1 MNSKDGFFISKETFS
16 GLSTE
21 AQNEIL
27 AALGLDVLQDNDDL
41 MILSK
46 ADVQEVLKYCQA
58 QVDLNERNLG
68 FYSQL
73 IKLVKLLGKRRK
85 HVTNLEALSK
95 ISKIPL
101 EKLVPYFNELNRITK
116 ELCGRKFAELSEQ
129 NTVVYVAKDTLK
141 AIRLSIRQ
149 LFLRKLIIRKK

>member
-16 GLSTE
+16 GLSIE

-46 ADVQEVLKYCQA
+46 QDVLAVIEICQSRIKTQERPEFYTQVL
-58 QVDLNERNLG
+58 R
-68 FYSQL
+68 L
-73 IKLVKLLGKRRK
+73 ISYIGKRNK
-85 HVTNLEALSK
+85 HVTNIKALSASSK
-95 ISKIPL
+95 ISPENL
-101 EKLVPYFNELNRITK
+101 LQYLNEINHLTK
-116 ELCGRKFAELSEQ
+116 VVSGRRFAELSEQ

-141 AIRLSIRQ
+141 ATRVA
-149 LFLRKLIIRKK
+149 LRKPILQRLVIRKK

>member
-46 ADVQEVLKYCQA
+46 HDVLAVIELCQSRI
-58 QVDLNERNLG
+58 NTHERPE
-68 FYSQL
+68 FYSQILRL
-73 IKLVKLLGKRRK
+73 ISHIGKRRK
-85 HVTNLEALSK
+85 HVTNVKALSAS
-95 ISKIPL
+95 SKL
-101 EKLVPYFNELNRITK
+101 SSKDLLLYLNEINYLTK
-116 ELCGRKFAELSEQ
+116 VVSGRRFAELSEQ
-129 NTVVYVAKDTLK
+129 DTVVYVAKDTLK
-141 AIRLSIRQ
+141 AIRLA
-149 LFLRKLIIRKK
+149 LRKPILQRLVIRKK